1 MMRAFRFFTPA
12 PRSPKNARCRPRRT
26 PRSCATPPVRRT
38 TSPSPGRSG
47 STWTS
52 APPRTTRRARRPYRR
67 SPSCVAPSVSPHPC
81 SWRLGAACTATGRS
95 RKTFL
100 PSKPGSSA
108 SRSTPHSRPLGSSTT
123 PAARR
128 TLPASCAP
136 RAPTGAKTEKSR
148 WCCCATPSPSRPS
161 GSWRHW

>member
-12 PRSPKNARCRPRRT
+12 LRSPKNARCRPRRT
-26 PRSCATPPVRRT
+26 PRSCATPLAPQT

-52 APPRTTRRARRPYRR
+52 AQPRTTRRARRPYRR

-81 SWRLGAACTATGRS
+81 SWRLGAGCTATGRL
-95 RKTFL
+95 RKTSP

-108 SRSTPHSRPLGSSTT
+108 SRSTPPSRPLGSSTT
-123 PAARR
+123 HPARQ
-128 TLPASCAP
+128 TLRASCA
-136 RAPTGAKTEKSR
+136 RSAPTGAKTAKSKFS
-148 WCCCATPSPSRPS
+148 CCATQSRSRPS